1 MAFTKSFLAQT
12 TWGNK
17 KLYVYSMTADA
28 GTDAISTDLSSV
40 EFCWTNCVSMTTTA
54 AAFVA
59 DAGPAG
65 TSIAGS
71 VGASGLTSGD
81 AFTLFAVGH

>member
-1 MAFTKSFLAQT
+1 MAFTKELILST
-12 TWGNK
+12 VWGNK
-17 KLYVYSMTADA
+17 RLIVYSMTADA
-28 GTDAISTDLSSV
+28 ATDAISTDLATV
-40 EFCWTNCVSMTTTA
+40 DCCWTNCVSMTTTA
-54 AAFVA
+54 AAFVS

-81 AFTLFAVGH
+81 AFTLFVAGR

>member
-1 MAFTKSFLAQT
+1 MAFTKELLET
-12 TWGNK
+12 TVWGNK
-17 KLYVYSMTADA
+17 RLMVYSMTADA
-28 GTDAISTDLSSV
+28 ATDAITTDLGSV
-40 EFCWTNCVSMTTTA
+40 SFCWTNCVSMTTTA

-65 TSIAGS
+65 TAIAGS

-81 AFTLFAVGH
+81 AFVLFAVGR